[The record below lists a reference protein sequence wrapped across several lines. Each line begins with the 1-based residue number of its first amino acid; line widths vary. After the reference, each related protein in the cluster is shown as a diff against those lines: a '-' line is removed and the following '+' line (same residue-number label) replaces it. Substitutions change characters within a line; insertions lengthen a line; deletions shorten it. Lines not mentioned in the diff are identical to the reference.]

1 MRSTYRLD
9 RFSFLAITN
18 ILIIIAVSFVIYI
31 LFFYSTPIFLRES
44 IQFIS
49 TSVWNP
55 SKEEYGILF
64 AIGGTF
70 TTATLAIAISLIF
83 SISAS
88 IVIVEIVPKKLR
100 NLLSMAIDIAA
111 AIPSV
116 IYGLWGLLILS
127 PILKTYIMDPLYS
140 LGLGA
145 ILGTPR
151 GLGTSIFSASIVL
164 AIMVT
169 PYATSIIRERLASI
183 PIHIREAL
191 ISLGLTKWEFIK
203 MEISYIKRTILTAMI
218 VAYGRAVG
226 ETAAVAMVIGNMVMP
241 DFYKIF
247 NPGYTISSL
256 IANQYPNAEAYRY
269 MVNAIFGSALILF
282 IISLAINIFLHIY
295 GEKH

>member
-1 MRSTYRLD
+1 MKILYRWD

-18 ILIIIAVSFVIYI
+18 IIIILAVSLVVYI
-31 LFFYSTPIFLRES
+31 LFFYSTPIFLRKGMG
-44 IQFIS
+44 FIF

-55 SKEEYGILF
+55 ILEDYGILF

-70 TTATLAIAISLIF
+70 ITATLAIAITLVF

-88 IVIVEIVPKKLR
+88 IVIVEIMPRKLKG
-100 NLLSMAIDIAA
+100 LLSIAIDIAA

-127 PILKTYIMDPLYS
+127 PILKTYIMDPLYN

-145 ILGTPR
+145 ILGVPR
-151 GLGTSIFSASIVL
+151 GLGTSIFAASIVL

-169 PYATSIIRERLASI
+169 PYATSIIREELASI
-183 PIHIREAL
+183 PIYIKEAL
-191 ISLGLTKWEFIK
+191 ISLGLTKWEYIK
-203 MEISYIKRTILTAMI
+203 MEIGYIRRTILTAI
-218 VAYGRAVG
+218 AVAYGRAVG
-226 ETAAVAMVIGNMVMP
+226 ETTAVAMVIGNMVMP

-295 GEKH
+295 GERR